1 MIKWARG
8 QRGLERPGEG
18 AGEAWRGSWFVFRF
32 VILDER
38 PLAVLAALRICIQW
52 LLAGSYLGVAE
63 PGLLRPRVQ
72 DYGDWRLARWGSW
85 FVARSVGRVRR
96 PLVGHL

>member
-38 PLAVLAALRICIQW
+38 PLAVLAALYT
-52 LLAGSYLGVAE
+52 SMD
-63 PGLLRPRVQ
+63 P
-72 DYGDWRLARWGSW
+72 
-85 FVARSVGRVRR
+85 
-96 PLVGHL
+96 